1 MDPNSIISIV
11 GTVAPFLAAI
21 FIILII
27 FLSKTKREKY
37 RNDVLKAAI
46 ENGRDIPSD
55 FFKKPEIPAEAFRKQ
70 DKPKANLLTTSLF
83 FLGFGI
89 GISLAFY
96 FFFAGQGEGLKFGSI
111 GLVFIFVGLGQ
122 LVAYQVE
129 RKQKKSG
136 EQEGL

>member
-1 MDPNSIISIV
+1 MDSHVLISIV

-37 RNDVLKAAI
+37 RNEVLKAAI
-46 ENGRDIPSD
+46 ENGRELPSD
-55 FFKKPEIPAEAFRKQ
+55 IFKHPEIPAEAFMKHE
-70 DKPKANLLTTSLF
+70 KAKANLLTTSLF

-96 FFFAGQGEGLKFGSI
+96 FFFADQGEGLKFASI

-136 EQEGL
+136 EQERL